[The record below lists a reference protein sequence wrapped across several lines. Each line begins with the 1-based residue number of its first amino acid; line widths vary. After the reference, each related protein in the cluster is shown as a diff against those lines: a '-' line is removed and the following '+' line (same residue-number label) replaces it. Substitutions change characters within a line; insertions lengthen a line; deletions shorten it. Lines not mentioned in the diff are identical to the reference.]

1 MTNRISISGARL
13 KTATAFKREV
23 ARCAEIVK
31 VQPSQVRVQK
41 MTRKWA
47 SCSSAGWITLAED
60 LLSMPRPF
68 QQVVIVHELV
78 HLQIP
83 NHGKLFKSTMNALV
97 PDWKDILRQHGNGKR
112 GL

>member
-1 MTNRISISGARL
+1 MTNRIPISGARL
-13 KTATAFKREV
+13 RTVSALKQEV
-23 ARCAEIVK
+23 ARCSEIVK
-31 VQPSQVRVQK
+31 VQPSQLRVQK

-47 SCSSAGWITLAED
+47 SCSTAGWITLAED

-68 QQVVIVHELV
+68 QQIVIVHELV

-83 NHGKLFKSTMNALV
+83 NHGKLFKSTMNAFV
-97 PDWKDILRQHGNGKR
+97 PAWEDILRQHGNGKR